1 MVSPRLKDN
10 KQAIRG
16 RVTKARDAK
25 DKENWQQNWNS
36 RRSEY
41 DDKKQQREKW
51 EGAVKDLGARPGSG
65 GDKRPQESGEKKGQ
79 GDWEMEGMEGK
90 ESLTPKAAPKKRC
103 GQTEMR
109 GDMRHRGPQKGQKAG
124 EWEAYRNNN
133 RRDAPEGKN
142 AGEQG
147 KGGRYLTR
155 GRSDEPDQKKER
167 GRYCF
172 RMGKR
177 ALREAT
183 KRTEIQGSIT
193 APPPPQ
199 LWWSERRRKEKGAEK
214 INPSEGCRAKRSTS
228 SQHCWQRRKIAKR
241 ANGCTRISSSSRRMG
256 MAKTTMLRTCGKRP
270 MMCITSKKA
279 RTPTE
284 KQEQA

>member
-193 APPPPQ
+193 APPPPPTMVV
-199 LWWSERRRKEKGAEK
+199 RKEAKGKGRGKDKSFGGLSSKEINKLAALLAAE
-214 INPSEGCRAKRSTS
+214 EDRQTG
-228 SQHCWQRRKIAKR
+228 QRMH
-241 ANGCTRISSSSRRMG
+241 ANQFFFTEDGDGQDDDAQDMW
-256 MAKTTMLRTCGKRP
+256 KTTDDVYHIEEGED
-270 MMCITSKKA
+270 SD
-279 RTPTE
+279 
-284 KQEQA
+284 